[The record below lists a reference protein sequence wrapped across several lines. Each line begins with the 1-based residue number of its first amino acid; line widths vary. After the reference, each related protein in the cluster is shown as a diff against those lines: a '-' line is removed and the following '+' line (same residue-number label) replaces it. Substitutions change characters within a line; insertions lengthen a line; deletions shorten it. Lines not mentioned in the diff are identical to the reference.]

1 MLVLNQRGGDYP
13 YLLQVRTMNVAVLVL
28 LNGHGLVV
36 HHFRHMQQ
44 LQINLHLSIIQRYY
58 SFFLSEKLSAF
69 SFGFHQPFFLL
80 QSILRKKRLA
90 SRSRTQSDKI
100 LEGNSLADADDV
112 MFCGYFP
119 SQQPSSKL
127 LSSLPPDGPSDHNE
141 QRLEALKVYLFSTF
155 KVLHT

>member
-1 MLVLNQRGGDYP
+1 M
-13 YLLQVRTMNVAVLVL
+13 
-28 LNGHGLVV
+28 
-36 HHFRHMQQ
+36 
-44 LQINLHLSIIQRYY
+44 ISLSFWF
-58 SFFLSEKLSAF
+58 SSA
-69 SFGFHQPFFLL
+69 FFLL
-80 QSILRKKRLA
+80 QSILRKKHLA

>member
-1 MLVLNQRGGDYP
+1 
-13 YLLQVRTMNVAVLVL
+13 MNVAVLVL

-58 SFFLSEKLSAF
+58 SFF
-69 SFGFHQPFFLL
+69 SFFFFDLKNDQPLVLVFISLFFLL
-80 QSILRKKRLA
+80 QSILRKKCLA
-90 SRSRTQSDKI
+90 SRSRTQPDKI

-112 MFCGYFP
+112 IFCGYFP